1 MIGILVFNG
10 LKFDTQLFWYT
21 LFQKHIFQSSFTFP
35 KLTIETLEQG
45 VKYAINIVLACLLLT
60 LTIFYAL
67 F

>member
-10 LKFDTQLFWYT
+10 LKFDTQLFGYT
-21 LFQKHIFQSSFTFP
+21 LFQKHTFQSSFTFP

-45 VKYAINIVLACLLLT
+45 VKYAIGIVLACLLLT
-60 LTIFYAL
+60 LNIFYAL